1 LEDIKMKKKIIAF
14 LTDTEKLTEF
24 AQDGVVF
31 LVIAANFVVL
41 GALGYMAACFVL
53 AAAMN

>member
-1 LEDIKMKKKIIAF
+1 MKTKNKIIAF